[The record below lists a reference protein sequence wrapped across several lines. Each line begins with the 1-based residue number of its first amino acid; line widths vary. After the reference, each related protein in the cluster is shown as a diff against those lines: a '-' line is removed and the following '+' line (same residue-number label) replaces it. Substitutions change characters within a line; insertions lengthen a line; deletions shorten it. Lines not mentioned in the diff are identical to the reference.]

1 LPFDLYVFD
10 LDGTLV
16 DSLPDIVAAL
26 NAALAADGLPALD
39 PGVVR
44 ELVGE
49 GVQRLAEKALASLS
63 APPERAGA
71 LAAEVMRRYTEHPC
85 VASLVYDG
93 VESTLAGLRASG
105 RHLACLTNKHGGVAR
120 ALLAKL
126 GLAPK
131 FDAVI
136 GDGDGFPRKP
146 APDAVESL
154 RARFGRSALMVGDGL
169 PDQAVAR
176 AAGIPSAAAL
186 WGYTAEARLAAENPT
201 YLLHR
206 PEELLSL

>member
-16 DSLPDIVAAL
+16 DSLPDIAAAL
-26 NAALAADGLPALD
+26 NAALADDGLPTLD
-39 PGVVR
+39 PRVVR

-49 GVQRLAEKALASLS
+49 GVQRLAEKALATLS
-63 APPERAGA
+63 APLDRSGA
-71 LAAEVMRRYTEHPC
+71 LAAAVVRRYAEHPC
-85 VASLVYDG
+85 VATRLYDG
-93 VESTLAGLRASG
+93 IDSTVAALRARG
-105 RHLACLTNKHGGVAR
+105 HRLACLTNKPGGVAR
-120 ALLAKL
+120 SLLAAL
-126 GLAPK
+126 GLEQT

-146 APDAVESL
+146 APDAIESL

-186 WGYTAEARLAAENPT
+186 WGYTDEPRLAAEHPT

-206 PEELLSL
+206 PPDLLTL